1 MKASNRKAQGLR
13 PIGVTL
19 SYPSFVDLD
28 LDLDMDV
35 DLDCPG

>member
-13 PIGVTL
+13 PIGVNL
-19 SYPSFVDLD
+19 SYHSFVDLD
-28 LDLDMDV
+28 LDLDVDV